1 MITPGDGGMGPGRL
15 GPMYPQ
21 LALRVAIVGGLTLAL
36 FAIIFFRLWVL
47 QVLTGNQYVREAA
60 AVSSREISV
69 GAPRGEIIDRN
80 GTVLVGSKQ
89 SPAIQISPDSL
100 PVKIAAYKDQLS
112 TPPAADQAIYD
123 KISKLLGISN
133 RSKSCSYKLWKGP
146 KEQTKHARL
155 TPVAC
160 TVAQDVA
167 QSPFANA
174 TIKTNVSTDVQAYL
188 AERQAQY
195 PGVVSTEVY
204 TRSYPENTLA
214 AQLFGTVRP
223 ITAAE
228 IKEKEFKGIPETDS
242 VGQSGL
248 EYEYNQ
254 YLQGTDGYEKVKVN
268 AAGTFEGYE
277 KGKAATEGD
286 NLQLSL
292 DANLQRVGEESLQ
305 KSMNENGGDGG
316 AFVALDPENGQ
327 VYAMGSLPT
336 YNPTVFTRPITEK
349 QYQQEFGQNSGD
361 PLINRAIYSAVPT
374 GSTFKVITATAALE
388 SGAVTPSYSY
398 DDSTGKYCIPGSD
411 PNVAGD
417 CPQNSGGTRYYGVDL
432 NKAIQDSVDTYFY
445 RLGYLMYSAKGN
457 GGALQSWAAKFGI
470 GQSTGVDIP
479 GASAGSMPGPKL
491 TAELNKAQLAC
502 EKKYGKRYT
511 AKPSLCQY
519 SDDAVWTPGDN
530 VHAAV
535 GQGGDEV
542 TPLQLALVYSAI
554 ANGGTLVTPH
564 VGLDVQTA
572 SGSILDR
579 IDPSSKRKLG
589 INPIYLGDIQQGLYD
604 AANVSG
610 GTSAS
615 VMSNFKYKVYGKT
628 GTAQTGETSVSAASG
643 ADSSWYAC
651 YVPRSETSKPIA
663 IVVWVQ
669 KGGFGAVAAAPVARQ
684 MLSQWFLG
692 KPGAYVAGS
701 SKDQ

>member
-1 MITPGDGGMGPGRL
+1 MITPGDGGMGPDRL
-15 GPMYPQ
+15 GPMNPQ
-21 LALRVAIVGGLTLAL
+21 LALRVAIIGGVTLVL

-60 AVSSREISV
+60 AVSSREISI
-69 GAPRGEIIDRN
+69 GAPRGQIIDRN
-80 GTVLVGSKQ
+80 GTVLVGSTQ
-89 SPAIQISPDSL
+89 SPAIQISPNAL
-100 PVKIAAYKDQLS
+100 PVRITDAKSDLS
-112 TPPAADQAIYD
+112 TPPVTDQAIYD
-123 KISKLLGISN
+123 KVSKLLKIST
-133 RSKSCSYKLWKGP
+133 KPKPCTYKLWIGP
-146 KEQTKHARL
+146 KEHKEHAKL

-160 TVAQDVA
+160 TVAQDIA
-167 QSPFANA
+167 QSPYANA

-188 AERQAQY
+188 AERQTQY

-204 TRSYPENTLA
+204 TRSYPQNTLA
-214 AQLFGTVRP
+214 AQLFGTVGP

-228 IKEKEFKGIPETDS
+228 IKQKEFKGIPETDS

-268 AAGTFEGYE
+268 ATGTFEGYE
-277 KGKAATEGD
+277 KGKAAKQGNT
-286 NLQLSL
+286 LQLSL

-305 KSMNENGGDGG
+305 KSINENGGDGG

-336 YNPTVFTRPITEK
+336 YDPTVFTKTITEK
-349 QYQQEFGQNSGD
+349 QYQQEFGKNSGH
-361 PLINRAIYSAVPT
+361 PLINRAIDSAVPT

-388 SGAVTPSYSY
+388 SGAVTPEYAY
-398 DDSTGKYCIPGSD
+398 PDTGKYCIPGSNPD
-411 PNVAGD
+411 VAGD
-417 CPQNSGGTRYYGVDL
+417 CPQNSGDESYGSTNL
-432 NKAIQDSVDTYFY
+432 TKAIQDSVDTYFY

-457 GGALQSWAAKFGI
+457 GGSLQTWAAKFGI
-470 GQSTGVDIP
+470 GESTGIDLP
-479 GASAGSMPGPKL
+479 GAADGAVAGPRQVAM
-491 TAELNKAQLAC
+491 LNKLQDEC
-502 EKKYGKRYT
+502 EKKYGKRY
-511 AKPSLCQY
+511 KENPSLCEY
-519 SDDAVWTPGDN
+519 SDDALWTPGDN

-579 IDPSSKRKLG
+579 IDPSAKRKLG

-604 AANVSG
+604 AANESG

-615 VMSNFKYKVYGKT
+615 VMGNFKYHVYGKT
-628 GTAQTGETSVSAASG
+628 GTAQAGETSSQAESG

-651 YVPRSETSKPIA
+651 YVPRSETNKPIA

-669 KGGFGAVAAAPVARQ
+669 GGGFGAVAAAPVARQ

-692 KPGAYVAGS
+692 KPGAYVAGTS
-701 SKDQ
+701 SDQ